1 MLKFKLL
8 PIAAA
13 VVFSSCGGSNE
24 ESTVA
29 EDINENIEAIDES
42 SLDQN
47 NPASN
52 PTVMPTEGVTGLDSI
67 SKDNKE
73 AMSIIFGSYLAT
85 SFKKQ
90 GLDFIEPIKFIE
102 SYKKCRA
109 TQSTDFTSSELN
121 QKFQALVDS
130 SQQFK
135 AITEPQKEEAML
147 LFPQLFYSDFCKS
160 ELYKELVHN
169 KFDEGF
175 LKSWETGATPNQKEV
190 QAFTV
195 FNTEI
200 TQRENAK
207 KSAKAKAEGEA
218 FLAANG
224 KKPGVK
230 TTASG
235 LQYEVL
241 REGTGEKP
249 TAEST
254 VTAHYEGTLTN
265 GDVFDSSYERGNPI
279 DFPLNGV
286 IKGWTEG
293 LQLMKVGAK
302 YKFYIPYDLG
312 YGERGSGRKIPPFST
327 LIFTVELVAIK

>member
-1 MLKFKLL
+1 MIKLRFI

-13 VVFSSCGGSNE
+13 VIFSSCGGSNE
-24 ESTVA
+24 EAS
-29 EDINENIEAIDES
+29 IDEATS
-42 SLDQN
+42 DN
-47 NPASN
+47 VVTEENVTNEDNAIANPMN
-52 PTVMPTEGVTGLDSI
+52 VTEGVTGLDSV
-67 SKDNKE
+67 SADNKE

-90 GLDFIEPIKFIE
+90 GLGFIEPKQFIAT
-102 SYKKCRA
+102 YQKCRN
-109 TQSTDFTSSELN
+109 TKTTDFTSNELN
-121 QKFQALVDS
+121 SKFQQLADS

-135 AITEPQKEEAML
+135 AVSESQKAEARN
-147 LFPQLFYSDFCKS
+147 LFPQLFYSDFCQS
-160 ELYKELVHN
+160 ELFKEIVHE

-175 LKSWETGATPNQKEV
+175 LNSWENGAVPNKNEV
-190 QAFTV
+190 QAFTI

-200 TQRENAK
+200 TKRDNEKRA
-207 KSAKAKAEGEA
+207 AKAKKEGA
-218 FLAANG
+218 DFLAQNG
-224 KKPGVK
+224 KKPGIK

-235 LQYEVL
+235 LQYEVI
-241 REGTGEKP
+241 REGTGAKP

-254 VTAHYEGTLTN
+254 VTAHYEGTLLN

-279 DFPLNGV
+279 DFPLSGV

-312 YGERGSGRKIPPFST
+312 YGERGSRPKIPPFAA